1 MRRLLSLMLIDE
13 TRVMIADDGES
24 AECGKRELTLRCPR
38 HKIGEPENSTGV
50 HSLTLIDLQGGNM
63 HRFRFSL
70 VAMACALTFLL
81 GADSRAQTMDRAGL
95 AKEIQSLR
103 EQLQQKEQEFL
114 APSAEDRAA
123 FAEFLRQPDTGL
135 IRLLPRE
142 KYNGKLMINGSGAY
156 YSFIRLTNEYGFGSD
171 IGLEQSHLS
180 VGFAGADWGYLT
192 KLGDVPLETATLDH
206 PAVQFLA
213 TLDTPLQEPGAREQ
227 QRLSSSGVTKNGSI
241 YIDRVPAQANTTYV
255 LRSVNYR
262 DSDVLV
268 AVRVIRQ
275 DTDGSMVLLWKM
287 LKQFPTPILKP

>member
-1 MRRLLSLMLIDE
+1 
-13 TRVMIADDGES
+13 MIADDDDG
-24 AECGKRELTLRCPR
+24 AECGKGKLTLRR
-38 HKIGEPENSTGV
+38 THHKIEEPETSPSV
-50 HSLTLIDLQGGNM
+50 HSSTLTNFQGGNM
-63 HRFRFSL
+63 NRFRFSL
-70 VAMACALTFLL
+70 IAMACALTFLL
-81 GADSRAQTMDRAGL
+81 GVDSRAQTMDRAGL
-95 AKEIQSLR
+95 IKEIQALR
-103 EQLQQKEQEFL
+103 EQLQQKEREFL

-171 IGLEQSHLS
+171 IGLEQNHLS
-180 VGFAGADWGYLT
+180 VGFAGADWGYFT
-192 KLGDVPLETATLDH
+192 NLGNVPLDAVALDH

-227 QRLSSSGVTKNGSI
+227 QRLSSLGVTKNGSI
-241 YIDRVPAQANTTYV
+241 YIGRVPAQVNTTYV
-255 LRSVNYR
+255 LRSINYR

-268 AVRVIRQ
+268 AVRAIRQ
-275 DTDGSMVLLWKM
+275 DTDGSMILLWKM